1 MGSTENNL
9 ILITDKK
16 AASLK
21 AAFFVL
27 NYFGLKGSVSFE
39 LFCNFAAQNFRMKE
53 EELDREKNRLTEQ
66 LGVIME
72 RKYKLAPVAARILS
86 TLILSGKQGLT
97 FDELVLQL
105 NASKS
110 TISTNLESLQK
121 EKRLEYFTKPGDRKR
136 YFKLNTNFTLG
147 VIDEMIHTWETE
159 KNVHQ
164 EILMYKEKRNLY
176 NKDQNLPLF
185 DLEFQ
190 KNLLVFLEETT
201 AAIKKL
207 KSHFINKKGL

>member
-190 KNLLVFLEETT
+190 RNLLVFLEETT